1 MEQKSSKLS
10 MRPQL
15 LKYTLIPIVPLSII
29 AFIVISY
36 GNFVSTPTDHFYLEM
51 ISVIISFIIASYA
64 ILRGYAF
71 NDKFTLFIGLGFHAA
86 GFIDILHAII
96 SLLSIEYVASTAD
109 FMAQTWVAGRM
120 VMGIV
125 ILIAI
130 LKFGTR
136 KMEEKEDVITRKS
149 VFLYVTALS
158 VFAVA
163 VAIISL
169 SVTFPLSGS
178 DLEPNRPYEFPAAL
192 IFGLGLLYYYKK
204 KLYTIDDNFYKGI
217 LIALIIDIFGNFMFF
232 FSSHDF
238 DIIFNIAHILK
249 IISMLVIVL
258 SLASSIVQHYKNKS
272 ELVTELK
279 KIDKEKNEFSV
290 MITHELRTPLT
301 PIKGWCYALI
311 QPKILGNLTEK
322 QKNAVM
328 VIDKNA
334 NMLNS
339 IIGNLLDV
347 QKLELNEIKY
357 NYNETDTKN
366 ILEKV
371 KNDFEVDAQTTNTQ
385 IEYEYDNV
393 ALITDEHRIVQVLS
407 NLIRNSLAFVPKN
420 NAKIKVNAKRNEDCI
435 VFSVEDNGIGI
446 SEEHQSKLFRKFFQV
461 DTSMTR
467 KHGGSGLGLTICKGI
482 IEGLGGKIWLH
493 SQEGHG
499 SIFYFSTPLENGE
512 HSSC

>member
-1 MEQKSSKLS
+1 
-10 MRPQL
+10 
-15 LKYTLIPIVPLSII
+15 
-29 AFIVISY
+29 
-36 GNFVSTPTDHFYLEM
+36 
-51 ISVIISFIIASYA
+51 
-64 ILRGYAF
+64 
-71 NDKFTLFIGLGFHAA
+71 
-86 GFIDILHAII
+86 
-96 SLLSIEYVASTAD
+96 
-109 FMAQTWVAGRM
+109 
-120 VMGIV
+120 
-125 ILIAI
+125 
-130 LKFGTR
+130 
-136 KMEEKEDVITRKS
+136 
-149 VFLYVTALS
+149 
-158 VFAVA
+158 
-163 VAIISL
+163 
-169 SVTFPLSGS
+169 
-178 DLEPNRPYEFPAAL
+178 
-192 IFGLGLLYYYKK
+192 
-204 KLYTIDDNFYKGI
+204 
-217 LIALIIDIFGNFMFF
+217 
-232 FSSHDF
+232 
-238 DIIFNIAHILK
+238 
-249 IISMLVIVL
+249 
-258 SLASSIVQHYKNKS
+258 
-272 ELVTELK
+272 
-279 KIDKEKNEFSV
+279 

-371 KNDFEVDAQTTNTQ
+371 KNNFEVDAQTTNTQ

-393 ALITDEHRIVQVLS
+393 ALITDEYRIVQVLS